1 MRMGGSSRS
10 GGSVSH
16 HPRRGSRA
24 ASSSTF
30 PYGLY
35 RQKEYLPLLTTTCRV
50 ARVAANRLEGFNHSE
65 VFAPRDI
72 GYVVDLAP
80 APTALREL
88 PRRAFGRSGVLR
100 VQISVA

>member
-1 MRMGGSSRS
+1 MRMGGSSKN

-35 RQKEYLPLLTTTCRV
+35 RQKEYLPLLTTTGR
-50 ARVAANRLEGFNHSE
+50 AGRALEK
-65 VFAPRDI
+65 
-72 GYVVDLAP
+72 L
-80 APTALREL
+80 LL
-88 PRRAFGRSGVLR
+88 PLTFGDGNAKLSVSFPFGR
-100 VQISVA
+100 AMP